1 MDIINLILNSTVF
14 VFLLVFISGAAIG
27 SFLNVVIH
35 RLPLIMYK
43 DWSEQCKE
51 LQDNPLMEVIPEDR
65 ISLAVPASRCP
76 ECASPIAPIQNIPI
90 LSYLMLGKKCAN
102 CGAQIS
108 IRYFLVEACCS
119 LLAIFLVFRYG
130 PTMQTIF
137 YLAFTFMLIPM
148 IFIDIEHKLLPDSI
162 TYLTLWTGIIYSLT
176 GYGIALEN
184 SIYGVLIGYLL
195 LWSVYTSFKV
205 ITGKE
210 GMGYGDFKLL
220 AAIGA
225 WVGWKMLLPVILIA
239 SVAGTV
245 ISVAI
250 LILSK
255 KSNDTQPQTIP
266 FGPYLALGGWITLLW
281 GTDLT
286 RYYLN
291 QF

>member
-1 MDIINLILNSTVF
+1 
-14 VFLLVFISGAAIG
+14 
-27 SFLNVVIH
+27 
-35 RLPLIMYK
+35 
-43 DWSEQCKE
+43 
-51 LQDNPLMEVIPEDR
+51 MEMIPEDR
-65 ISLAVPASRCP
+65 ISLAAPASRCP
-76 ECASPIAPIQNIPI
+76 KCASPITPMQNIPI

-102 CGAQIS
+102 CGTQIS

-148 IFIDIEHKLLPDSI
+148 AFIDIEHKLLPDSI
-162 TYLTLWTGIIYSLT
+162 TYLALWTGIIYSLT
-176 GYGIALEN
+176 GYSITLEN
-184 SIYGVLIGYLL
+184 SVYGVLIGYLL
-195 LWSVYTSFKV
+195 LWSVYASFKV

-239 SVAGTV
+239 SVVGTI

-250 LILSK
+250 LVLSK
-255 KSNDTQPQTIP
+255 KSNDTQSQTIP

-286 RYYLN
+286 RWYLN